1 MRRQVGYRKC
11 VVEGG
16 VSTEMVKAATMKL
29 IVAVAIALSFATP
42 ELVPQTQG
50 NYESTK
56 STFTSPDGTFQFEHR
71 DSVVE
76 CKRDPHQ
83 PDWWTPD
90 DCEAF
95 TPVCSDG
102 SGTSDATIACVA
114 YPAGTIK
121 QGIDFSGCGVSVNE
135 IKEANTE
142 SKCVSVPEPPPHVGR
157 SHTEKV
163 NGVKFSVT
171 EIDGVATGNLID
183 GYVYRNF
190 HEKKCYE
197 LDIRI
202 AYSNTGFSDPGTVR
216 TFDLEEVRG
225 RLRKV
230 LGSFEFLK

>member
-1 MRRQVGYRKC
+1 MVEAVNMR
-11 VVEGG
+11 
-16 VSTEMVKAATMKL
+16 L

-42 ELVPQTQG
+42 ELVPQTHSSH
-50 NYESTK
+50 ESTK
-56 STFTSPDGTFQFEHR
+56 STFISPDGTFQFEHR
-71 DSVVE
+71 DSLVE

-95 TPVCSDG
+95 TPVCSDD

-121 QGIDFSGCGVSVNE
+121 QDTTFQAAAFSVSE

-142 SKCVSVPEPPPHVGR
+142 SRCLSVPEPPSHVGR

-171 EIDGVATGNLID
+171 EIYGVSTGNLID

-190 HEKKCYE
+190 HEKRCYE

-202 AYSNTGFSDPGTVR
+202 AFSNIGFSDPGTVR
-216 TFDLEEVRG
+216 NFDSEEVRR

-230 LGSFEFLK
+230 LDSFKFLK

>member
-1 MRRQVGYRKC
+1 MR
-11 VVEGG
+11 
-16 VSTEMVKAATMKL
+16 L
-29 IVAVAIALSFATP
+29 IAVVAIALFFSIAEP
-42 ELVPQTQG
+42 VPQTQSAH
-50 NYESTK
+50 ESAK
-56 STFTSPDGTFQFEHR
+56 STITSPDGKFRFEDD
-71 DSVVE
+71 DSLVE

-83 PDWWTPD
+83 SDRWTPD
-90 DCEAF
+90 DCEASI
-95 TPVCSDG
+95 PVCSDV
-102 SGTSDATIACVA
+102 SCSSDATVACVA
-114 YPAGTIK
+114 YLAGATK
-121 QGIDFSGCGVSVNE
+121 EGTNLQAAAFSVNE
-135 IKEANTE
+135 IKGANTE
-142 SKCVSVPEPPPHVGR
+142 GKCLNVPEPPPHVGR

-216 TFDLEEVRG
+216 NFDLEEVHR